1 MSRARP
7 KPAVS
12 WGKPDAGSASGTR
25 PAKGP
30 RGIADFI
37 GKYRV
42 ISEIGRGG
50 MATVHLARIDG
61 PGGFHRW
68 VAIKRIHPH
77 LVDNDQVVDMF
88 LDEARMAA
96 GISHANVAQVFD
108 LGKDEHSYWIAMEY
122 LHGEPLREVMR
133 HLEDTRAPMSPDLAA
148 RICSDAAE
156 GLHAAHEVRG
166 KSGQLLGLVHRDVTP
181 HNLIVGF
188 DGCTKVVDFGI
199 ALAAE
204 RLSATLQ
211 HGQLKGKLAYM
222 SPEQIRNDPVDRTTD
237 VFALGIVLWELTTA
251 QRLFRRDTDLDTLE
265 RAQACEVPLPSQLVP
280 DYPAELERIV
290 MRALARDRQQRF
302 PTAREMSRALQTF
315 LMRRTGAYAG
325 AEDVAAYVQRLFAE
339 RIADRDAHL
348 AWAAEVTNTHD
359 LQRGQ
364 PADPASYTPS
374 GVSDSSSFD
383 GAQTIARPDAAI
395 RDSLLPPGVVV
406 REEDSADDE
415 EENIQTIALRLDDQE
430 LDDLRAG
437 RRLAS
442 EVLARRREGLAS
454 GPPSSQ
460 NRGQDAPWPVA
471 AQPSDEPV
479 ATGSRFARTMRV
491 QRPRTE
497 PTAPSHESPGALVA
511 LFVATVA
518 SVLAIAVALRW
529 LVSLF

>member
-1 MSRARP
+1 MSRARR

-133 HLEDTRAPMSPDLAA
+133 HLEESGAPLSPDLAA
-148 RICSDAAE
+148 RICADAAE

-265 RAQACEVPLPSQLVP
+265 RAQACEVPPPSQLVP
-280 DYPAELERIV
+280 NYPPELERIV

-315 LMRRTGAYAG
+315 LMRRTGAYAS
-325 AEDVAAYVQRLFAE
+325 AEDVAAYMQRLFAS

-348 AWAAEVTNTHD
+348 AWAAEVTSTHD

-374 GVSDSSSFD
+374 GVSDSASFD
-383 GAQTIARPDAAI
+383 GAQTIARP
-395 RDSLLPPGVVV
+395 STPGSLPPPDLTVP
-406 REEDSADDE
+406 EDSADE
-415 EENIQTIALRLDDQE
+415 EENIQTIALRLDDKE
-430 LDDLRAG
+430 LVDVRAG

-442 EVLARRREGLAS
+442 EVLARRAERPDDA
-454 GPPSSQ
+454 PPSAHGAESV
-460 NRGQDAPWPVA
+460 G
-471 AQPSDEPV
+471 AQSLE
-479 ATGSRFARTMRV
+479 AHRLTTGSRFARTVRV
-491 QRPRTE
+491 PRPRLE
-497 PTAPSHESPGALVA
+497 PGSPAGESAGALVA

>member
-1 MSRARP
+1 MTRARS

-25 PAKGP
+25 AGGGP

-122 LHGEPLREVMR
+122 LHGEPLREIMR
-133 HLEDTRAPMSPDLAA
+133 HLEADGAPMSPDLAA
-148 RICSDAAE
+148 RICADAAE

-188 DGCTKVVDFGI
+188 DGSTKVVDFGI

-265 RAQACEVPLPSQLVP
+265 RAQACDVPLPSQLVP
-280 DYPAELERIV
+280 NYPPELERIV
-290 MRALARDRQQRF
+290 MRALARDRQHRF
-302 PTAREMSRALQTF
+302 ATAREMSRALQTF
-315 LMRRTGAYAG
+315 LMRRTGGYAG
-325 AEDVAAYVQRLFAE
+325 AEDVAVYVQRLFAE

-359 LQRGQ
+359 LHRGQ

-383 GAQTIARPDAAI
+383 GAQTLARHDAPS
-395 RDSLLPPGVVV
+395 RGSLPPEQVV
-406 REEDSADDE
+406 REAESADDE
-415 EENIQTIALRLDDQE
+415 EENIQTSALRLDDQE
-430 LDDLRAG
+430 LDDVRAG

-442 EVLARRREGLAS
+442 EVLARHREGQGA
-454 GPPSSQ
+454 PSS
-460 NRGQDAPWPVA
+460 RAMDPVA
-471 AQPSDEPV
+471 AQPPGEQL
-479 ATGSRFARTMRV
+479 AAGSRFARTMRV

-518 SVLAIAVALRW
+518 SVLALALALRW